1 MFENLTQFPK
11 LVHSAQCTMVDGASI
26 AAGREV
32 TEDPSRYGSV
42 SSRKVKFIPAHVFE
56 GHTKNFSFLGC
67 LDKEIMQF
75 S

>member
-1 MFENLTQFPK
+1 MCFLTELWYLALK
-11 LVHSAQCTMVDGASI
+11 SHCTMVDGASI

-32 TEDPSRYGSV
+32 TEDRSRYGTA
-42 SSRKVKFIPAHVFE
+42 SSRNVKFTPADIFE
-56 GHTKNFSFLGC
+56 GNTKNLSFLGC